1 MRSFRVARPLRTISS
16 IKGLK
21 VLVSALISALP
32 MLSDTIIIL
41 FGFFLT
47 FAIAGTQLFSGVLK
61 NRCFNYQTGQ
71 MVPGLSLCASDA
83 DCGGGYYCGKSNSN
97 PNNGATNFDNVLYSL
112 LVVFQT
118 TTLEGWSDVQV

>member
-1 MRSFRVARPLRTISS
+1 MLKIFGLGFVMGEGSYLRDWWNVMDFIIVITSLMSVGGSDPQTTSTGDDDDSGFNAQGMRAFRVARPLRTISS

-47 FAIAGTQLFSGVLK
+47 FAIAGT
-61 NRCFNYQTGQ
+61 
-71 MVPGLSLCASDA
+71 
-83 DCGGGYYCGKSNSN
+83 
-97 PNNGATNFDNVLYSL
+97 
-112 LVVFQT
+112 
-118 TTLEGWSDVQV
+118 